1 MILSLVCVHVDPFRL
16 TNLKQQYT
24 TVSKVTVSK
33 VTASLRILENLE
45 TFLYNSKK
53 KSGFH
58 SVKEHSL
65 GSAVKYVVKS
75 ELLSEKQ
82 INQYLWWILLFSYI
96 SNKFLVKYLRVPFYK
111 GSSGFSI
118 WQMLNEITIR
128 FEQYCVSQMP
138 YYKTHFTTLLLIYA
152 WHKSYL
158 PFASLSHQ
166 SKKYFILFPQQGYPW
181 IKWLLRFFNW
191 H

>member
-24 TVSKVTVSK
+24 TLSK

-82 INQYLWWILLFSYI
+82 INQYLW
-96 SNKFLVKYLRVPFYK
+96 
-111 GSSGFSI
+111 
-118 WQMLNEITIR
+118 
-128 FEQYCVSQMP
+128 
-138 YYKTHFTTLLLIYA
+138 
-152 WHKSYL
+152 
-158 PFASLSHQ
+158 
-166 SKKYFILFPQQGYPW
+166 
-181 IKWLLRFFNW
+181 
-191 H
+191 